1 MRLRR
6 PGVRPVIL
14 AHGGAGSKPST
25 APQKE
30 CLRLSLARGHELL
43 CRGASAID
51 AVEEAIRT
59 MESSGL
65 FNAGTGSR
73 LQLDGR
79 RRMDA
84 ALMDGRDLR
93 AGAVAGIEQ
102 VRHPISAARLVI
114 EKTSH
119 VLIAGPPA
127 TRFARHFKL
136 DRQAPPT
143 PADRKRFR
151 IGDPIGRQRQTLSLY
166 AQMIREETVGAVALD
181 LAGDVAAGA
190 STGGIA
196 YMLPG
201 RVGDTPLIGCG
212 VYADNEAGAVS
223 MTGIGESII
232 RLAMAKDIVDH
243 LGQGERPAAAARH
256 AINKLVRRIGA
267 AGEIGVGALV
277 IAPDGRFA
285 IRHSSPRMAA
295 GCWTGRGDPM
305 IADRFREALS
315 T

>member
-1 MRLRR
+1 MSP
-6 PGVRPVIL
+6 PGSAARPVIL

-25 APQKE
+25 PPQKE
-30 CLRLSLARGHELL
+30 CLRLSLVRGYELL
-43 CRGASAID
+43 HRGASAID

-65 FNAGTGSR
+65 FNAGSGSR
-73 LQLDGR
+73 LQLDGV

-84 ALMDGRDLR
+84 ALMDGGGLR

-102 VRHPISAARLVI
+102 VRHPISAARLVMDR
-114 EKTSH
+114 TSH

-136 DRQAPPT
+136 ERQAPPT
-143 PADRKRFR
+143 PADPKKSRV
-151 IGDPIGRQRQTLSLY
+151 GYPIGRQRQTLSLY

-181 LAGDVAAGA
+181 LSGDVAAGA

-196 YMLPG
+196 CMLPG

-212 VYADNEAGAVS
+212 VYADNEAGGAS
-223 MTGIGESII
+223 MTGIGESIV
-232 RLAMAKDIVDH
+232 RLAMAKDIVDR
-243 LGQGERPAAAARH
+243 LARGERPSAAARH
-256 AINKLVRRIGA
+256 AINKLVRRIGVA
-267 AGEIGVGALV
+267 AEIGVGALV
-277 IAPDGRFA
+277 IAPDGRFV

-295 GCWTGRGDPM
+295 GYWTGRGDPI
-305 IADRFREALS
+305 IADRFR
-315 T
+315 